1 MSSNT
6 FTTVFLS
13 RRAEYDNIK
22 GRSMTI
28 IYHYMS
34 FQFKN
39 QNIVFFVNER
49 CHKVMNLHSHS
60 FQMIFLVRIV
70 FCLANA
76 GLPTRQ

>member
-1 MSSNT
+1 MSSDT

-39 QNIVFFVNER
+39 QNIVLFVNER
-49 CHKVMNLHSHS
+49 CHKIMNLH
-60 FQMIFLVRIV
+60 
-70 FCLANA
+70 
-76 GLPTRQ
+76 